1 MFFLIKWHITF
12 TEKKAMNVS
21 NAHFFI
27 IYNNADRPTESV
39 IEMLLIQNNE
49 AKKTVGNGEVIAPLR
64 MQALTT
70 NRQPTNNKY

>member
-1 MFFLIKWHITF
+1 MTYYINR
-12 TEKKAMNVS
+12 KKAMNVS

-39 IEMLLIQNNE
+39 IEMLRIQNNE
-49 AKKTVGNGEVIAPLR
+49 AKKTVGNGEVIAPLG

-70 NRQPTNNKY
+70 SRQPTNNKY